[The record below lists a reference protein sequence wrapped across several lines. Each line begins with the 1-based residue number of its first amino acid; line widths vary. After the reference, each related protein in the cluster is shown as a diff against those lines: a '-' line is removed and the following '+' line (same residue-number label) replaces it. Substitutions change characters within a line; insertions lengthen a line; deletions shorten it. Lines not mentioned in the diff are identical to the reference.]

1 MSVTVW
7 TNTMHEDTL
16 RENGYEIPKFPLT
29 GNVTYDGNI
38 VGYIDNFVGLT
49 IKDESYIDE
58 LKELIPSAGFWNC

>member
-1 MSVTVW
+1 
-7 TNTMHEDTL
+7 MHEDTL